1 MFALYRCKG
10 YEKVALKTCFFD
22 NKPETKRAYNK
33 KSRVN
38 GFF

>member
-22 NKPETKRAYNK
+22 NNANQGLNHSK
-33 KSRVN
+33 KQA
-38 GFF
+38 